1 MKESYVFLLLL
12 KASWRSISCPIMT
25 SCPQIH
31 PMRTCK
37 RSSASRNKDLR
48 LPIAGVAMRYSHT
61 ACKRGKCVHVYTKR
75 LSSNTLVGTCVSS
88 VSATD
93 GEADVRVLGSQSG
106 LSPHSPEGQED
117 PGQDVGVPRHQA
129 VTVQRDG
136 VVRGDAPPPLIAD
149 RRERAKKKEE
159 AANNGT
165 KSPDERGGRMNGNGQ
180 GGPGKREAE
189 DLFQQWRSALLRREG
204 RRARGAFCES

>member
-1 MKESYVFLLLL
+1 MFLLLL

-48 LPIAGVAMRYSHT
+48 LPIAGVVMRYSHA
-61 ACKRGKCVHVYTKR
+61 ACKRGKCVHVYTKS
-75 LSSNTLVGTCVSS
+75 LSSKTLLWTCVPS

-117 PGQDVGVPRHQA
+117 PGQDVGVPRHQTL
-129 VTVQRDG
+129 TVQRNGAIRRD
-136 VVRGDAPPPLIAD
+136 VPPPLAPTPLIAD
-149 RRERAKKKEE
+149 RREKEE

-165 KSPDERGGRMNGNGQ
+165 KSPDKDR
-180 GGPGKREAE
+180 
-189 DLFQQWRSALLRREG
+189 
-204 RRARGAFCES
+204 